1 MDHGV
6 NSATEAARDDT
17 GGVRMRYPNVTID
30 QSQVRYEQNLRLKAS
45 RSAAKGIITR
55 RRNEAREMMSD
66 FGNPYDIE
74 QKLVELDEA
83 ITGFEAAHQAYH
95 NQLDNRN
102 EIEDSLEYYEV
113 TMLLA
118 SDSKRIIK
126 DWIQKFK
133 QPSRAT
139 NPSILDP
146 EDSISNVGSRA
157 TSKVPQKSKACSRA
171 SSKSSR
177 RSSVSSARIAAA
189 AKRASLTA
197 EASML
202 REQQALQQEE
212 LRLQQRK
219 QELALETEI
228 AKAKAEERALAEAEA
243 GISVR
248 GAKESFRNLAAA
260 GKVEPCLTKEPRETQ
275 QPPIRIIHHPAA
287 EVNGRESRRR
297 TFEDRES
304 QYSTSSEE
312 GLRLLMDLQRQ
323 QQEQNRNMLNIQQQ
337 QNQQVQQLL
346 KQQQLHTLA
355 LTLPQLE
362 VPTFAGDPIEYCR
375 FIRAFESMIVAKTTS
390 HSARMYYLVQYTAG
404 DVQELMR
411 SCLAMDSEE
420 GYREARRLLAKRYG
434 QPYKIASAYV
444 ERVTNGPAIKAE
456 DGAALQSFSALLTT
470 CKNTLNEIGYLS
482 KIENPDS
489 LKKVVARLPFS
500 LRQKWR
506 EVADEITEAKAREV
520 TIADI
525 ADFVE
530 KKARILT
537 HPIFGDIISE
547 PKSKSVLE
555 GRRPANRRLSSFAA
569 DAHDPSSSANG
580 GVSDDTLALGPREPT
595 LSCPLCKATHW
606 LSQCKDFR
614 RRNVSER
621 YQIAREKELCYN
633 CLIPGHYA
641 AVCPKTS
648 FCKVDGCEDKHST
661 FLHPPAVRAT
671 DRT

>member
-1 MDHGV
+1 MKLSLMFEMSVDRGV
-6 NSATEAARDDT
+6 NSATEAAEDAT
-17 GGVRMRYPNVTID
+17 GGVRMRHPNVTID
-30 QSQVRYEQNLRLKAS
+30 QSQVTYERNRRLKAS
-45 RSAAKGIITR
+45 RSAAKGVITR

-74 QKLVELDEA
+74 QKLAELDEA

-95 NQLDNRN
+95 NQLDDRN

-118 SDSKRIIK
+118 SDSKRIIE

-139 NPSILDP
+139 NLSNLDP

-157 TSKVPQKSKACSRA
+157 TSKVPQKSKASSRA
-171 SSKSSR
+171 SSRSSR

-243 GISVR
+243 GIPER
-248 GAKESFRNLAAA
+248 RAKEGFRNSAPAV
-260 GKVEPCLTKEPRETQ
+260 KVESCLTKEPRAGQEL
-275 QPPIRIIHHPAA
+275 PIRITHHPVA
-287 EVNGRESRRR
+287 EVNVKESRHRA
-297 TFEDRES
+297 FEDRES

-312 GLRLLMDLQRQ
+312 GLRLLLDLQRQ

-362 VPTFAGDPIEYCR
+362 VPTFTGDPIEYCR

-390 HSARMYYLVQYTAG
+390 YSARMYYLVQ
-404 DVQELMR
+404 
-411 SCLAMDSEE
+411 
-420 GYREARRLLAKRYG
+420 
-434 QPYKIASAYV
+434 
-444 ERVTNGPAIKAE
+444 
-456 DGAALQSFSALLTT
+456 
-470 CKNTLNEIGYLS
+470 
-482 KIENPDS
+482 
-489 LKKVVARLPFS
+489 
-500 LRQKWR
+500 
-506 EVADEITEAKAREV
+506 
-520 TIADI
+520 
-525 ADFVE
+525 
-530 KKARILT
+530 
-537 HPIFGDIISE
+537 
-547 PKSKSVLE
+547 
-555 GRRPANRRLSSFAA
+555 
-569 DAHDPSSSANG
+569 
-580 GVSDDTLALGPREPT
+580 
-595 LSCPLCKATHW
+595 
-606 LSQCKDFR
+606 
-614 RRNVSER
+614 
-621 YQIAREKELCYN
+621 
-633 CLIPGHYA
+633 
-641 AVCPKTS
+641 
-648 FCKVDGCEDKHST
+648 
-661 FLHPPAVRAT
+661 
-671 DRT
+671 

>member
-1 MDHGV
+1 M
-6 NSATEAARDDT
+6 
-17 GGVRMRYPNVTID
+17 
-30 QSQVRYEQNLRLKAS
+30 
-45 RSAAKGIITR
+45 
-55 RRNEAREMMSD
+55 
-66 FGNPYDIE
+66 
-74 QKLVELDEA
+74 
-83 ITGFEAAHQAYH
+83 
-95 NQLDNRN
+95 
-102 EIEDSLEYYEV
+102 
-113 TMLLA
+113 
-118 SDSKRIIK
+118 
-126 DWIQKFK
+126 
-133 QPSRAT
+133 
-139 NPSILDP
+139 
-146 EDSISNVGSRA
+146 
-157 TSKVPQKSKACSRA
+157 
-171 SSKSSR
+171 
-177 RSSVSSARIAAA
+177 
-189 AKRASLTA
+189 
-197 EASML
+197 
-202 REQQALQQEE
+202 
-212 LRLQQRK
+212 
-219 QELALETEI
+219 
-228 AKAKAEERALAEAEA
+228 
-243 GISVR
+243 R
-248 GAKESFRNLAAA
+248 GAEKNSRNLAPAV
-260 GKVEPCLTKEPRETQ
+260 KVESYLTKEPRENQ
-275 QPPIRIIHHPAA
+275 QPPIRIMQHPAA
-287 EVNGRESRRR
+287 EVNGKESQRR

-312 GLRLLMDLQRQ
+312 GLRLLLDLQRQ

-390 HSARMYYLVQYTAG
+390 YSARMYYLVQYTAG

-420 GYREARRLLAKRYG
+420 GYREARKLLAKRYG

-456 DGAALQSFSALLTT
+456 DGVALQSFSALLTT

-547 PKSKSVLE
+547 PKSKSVLD
-555 GRRPANRRLSSFAA
+555 GKRPSCRRLSSFAA
-569 DAHDPSSSANG
+569 DAYNPSSSTDDD
-580 GVSDDTLALGPREPT
+580 VSDDTLVLGPRRPT

-614 RRNVSER
+614 RRNVSE
-621 YQIAREKELCYN
+621 
-633 CLIPGHYA
+633 
-641 AVCPKTS
+641 
-648 FCKVDGCEDKHST
+648 
-661 FLHPPAVRAT
+661 
-671 DRT
+671 